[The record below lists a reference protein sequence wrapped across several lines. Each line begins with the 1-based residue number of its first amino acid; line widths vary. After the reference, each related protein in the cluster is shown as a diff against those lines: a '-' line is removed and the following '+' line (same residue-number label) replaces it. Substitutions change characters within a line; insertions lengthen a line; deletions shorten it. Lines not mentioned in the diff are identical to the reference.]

1 MRAENKRCLVTGAAR
16 GIGAEISRRLVAEGA
31 HVIGM
36 DLDEGALSALSVP
49 GGRFFGIAGDVS
61 QSADVRAALDFTVG
75 KLGGLDVLVNNAGI
89 GQAKG
94 DLLDTGEDTFDRLFS
109 VNVRSIYL
117 FAKYGVPLLERSAAP
132 CIVNMGSATGLRPRP
147 HLTWYSASKGC
158 VNVMTKA
165 LAIELAPR
173 GIRVNGVCPVATETG
188 MLDVLAGGTG
198 QDSLDPLLRTIP
210 LGRLGR
216 PADVASAVL
225 FLVSDESSF
234 LTGVNISVDGGR
246 SI

>member
-1 MRAENKRCLVTGAAR
+1 MRAKDKRCLVTGAAR
-16 GIGAEISRRLVAEGA
+16 GIGAEICNRLVGEGA
-31 HVIGM
+31 LVIGM
-36 DLDEGALSALSVP
+36 DLDWAGLSASPLP
-49 GGRFFGIAGDVS
+49 GDRFFPVAGDVS
-61 QSADVRAALDFTVG
+61 RSADVRSALAVTVDR
-75 KLGGLDVLVNNAGI
+75 LGGLDVLVNNAGI

-94 DLLDTGEDTFDRLFS
+94 DLLDTDEEAFDRLFS
-109 VNVRSIYL
+109 VNVRSIFL
-117 FAKYGVPLLERSAAP
+117 FTKYGVPLLERSPAP

-147 HLTWYSASKGC
+147 HLTWYSSSKGC

-173 GIRVNGVCPVATETG
+173 GIRVNGLCPVATETE
-188 MLDVLAGGTG
+188 MLSVLAGGTG
-198 QDSLDPLLRTIP
+198 EGNLNPLLRTIP

-216 PADVASAVL
+216 PSDVAAALL

-234 LTGVNISVDGGR
+234 LTGVNIPVDGGR

>member
-1 MRAENKRCLVTGAAR
+1 MRAERKKCLVTGAAR

-31 HVIGM
+31 YVVGM
-36 DLDEGALSALSVP
+36 DLDEGALSALSLP
-49 GGRFFGIAGDVS
+49 EEKFFGVAGDVS
-61 QSADVRAALDFTVG
+61 RPADVRSALDFTAG

-94 DLLDTGEDTFDRLFS
+94 DLLDTDEDTFDRLLA
-109 VNVRSIYL
+109 VNVRSIFL
-117 FAKYGVPLLERSAAP
+117 FARHGVPLLEKSEAP
-132 CIVNMGSATGLRPRP
+132 CIVNMGSAIGLRPRP
-147 HLTWYSASKGC
+147 HLTWYSSSKGC
-158 VNVMTKA
+158 VNVMTET
-165 LAIELAPR
+165 LAIKLAPQ
-173 GIRVNGVCPVATETG
+173 GIRVNGLCPVATETG
-188 MLDVLAGGTG
+188 MLDVLAGGTS

-216 PADVASAVL
+216 PADVASALL

-234 LTGVNISVDGGR
+234 LTGVNLPVDGGR

>member
-1 MRAENKRCLVTGAAR
+1 VRAENKRCVVTGAAR
-16 GIGAEISRRLVAEGA
+16 GIGAEISRRLVTEGA
-31 HVIGM
+31 YVAGM
-36 DLDEGALSALSVP
+36 DLDEGALSALSLP
-49 GGRFFGIAGDVS
+49 KDRFFGIAGDVS
-61 QSADVRAALDFTVG
+61 RSADVRAALDVTMERM
-75 KLGGLDVLVNNAGI
+75 GGLDVIVNNAGV

-94 DLLDTGEDTFDRLFS
+94 DLLDTDEDAFDRLFA
-109 VNVRSIYL
+109 VNVRSIFL
-117 FAKYGVPLLERSAAP
+117 FTKFGVPLLEKSPAP

-173 GIRVNGVCPVATETG
+173 GIRVNGLCPVATETG
-188 MLDVLAGGTG
+188 MLDVLAGGTS
-198 QDSLDPLLRTIP
+198 QADLEPLLRTIP

-216 PADVASAVL
+216 PADVAAAVL
-225 FLVSDESSF
+225 FLVSDESAF
-234 LTGVNISVDGGR
+234 LTGVNIPVDGGR